1 MIIGVPKE
9 IKNNENRVAIVPSG
23 VEALTNAGHEVVIE
37 KSAGVGSGISDD
49 DYVNAGAKMF
59 EGPKAVFDE
68 ADMIMKVK
76 EPLPEEYGYFKEGQ
90 ILYTYLHL
98 AAEKELTEALR
109 EKNVVSI
116 AYETIQLDDGS
127 LPLLTPMSEVA
138 GRLATQEGAR
148 FLEKP
153 QGGSG
158 TLLGG
163 VPGVNPGKVVVI
175 GGGIVGLNA
184 TKMAVGLGAD
194 VTIMDIDPQR
204 MRELDD
210 IFRGEVKTVMSNKY
224 NIQEEIKDADL
235 VVGGVLI
242 PGAKAPHL
250 VTEDMIKEMKEG
262 SVIVDVAI
270 DQGGCI
276 ETTYPTTHDD
286 PVFEKHGV
294 VHYSVAN
301 MPGAVARTSTFAL
314 TNSTFP
320 YALDLANKGYK
331 KALLDD
337 KALAKG
343 LNVYEGDITYK
354 AVADAFDEEYTPLE
368 EVLDSWK

>member
-9 IKNNENRVAIVPSG
+9 IKNNENRIAIVPSG
-23 VEALTNAGHEVVIE
+23 VEALTNAGHDVIIE
-37 KSAGVGSGISDD
+37 KNGGVGSGFQDEQYIE
-49 DYVNAGAKMF
+49 AGAEMIDTAK
-59 EGPKAVFDE
+59 EVFAK

-76 EPLPEEYGYFKEGQ
+76 EPLPEEYDLFKEGQ

-98 AAEKELTEALR
+98 AAEKELTEALK
-109 EKNVVSI
+109 EKGVVSI

-224 NIQEEIKDADL
+224 NIMEEIKDADL
-235 VVGGVLI
+235 VVGAVLI

-262 SVIVDVAI
+262 SVITDVAI
-270 DQGGCI
+270 DQGGCV

-286 PVFEKHGV
+286 PVFTKHGV

-314 TNSTFP
+314 TNSTLP

-331 KALLDD
+331 KALLEDD
-337 KALAKG
+337 ALAKG
-343 LNVYEGDITYK
+343 LNVYEGNITYK
-354 AVADAFDEEYTPLE
+354 AVADAFDMEYTPLS